1 MHIIT
6 PTNQTHQTTFNTTTR
21 DKHDSMHVIP
31 HPKTIQK
38 KKNKSTDP
46 SSHNKPFPIESIRK
60 APKLARKAQIGKLNH
75 QKKKKEPSFGKE
87 AIPDPAPRIGDG
99 RRRWSRTQQ
108 WRPWPANQ
116 RAAEEE
122 EETASVEWEGRAC
135 RILYTPPRFGASNVS
150 KSNTG
155 FVFSVMTLHFYLS
168 FFRVLPVLILF
179 VLFSLPNRSLVK
191 TSREVINE
199 INYNN
204 LFLKFLF

>member
-75 QKKKKEPSFGKE
+75 QKKKRSHLSEKRRYR
-87 AIPDPAPRIGDG
+87 IPPRGSGTAGEGDRG
-99 RRRWSRTQQ
+99 PNNGGHGRQIRRRRRRRRRRRVWNRKEGLVGFYIRHLGLAHRTYRNLTQ
-108 WRPWPANQ
+108 
-116 RAAEEE
+116 
-122 EETASVEWEGRAC
+122 
-135 RILYTPPRFGASNVS
+135 VS
-150 KSNTG
+150 
-155 FVFSVMTLHFYLS
+155 Y
-168 FFRVLPVLILF
+168 
-179 VLFSLPNRSLVK
+179 
-191 TSREVINE
+191 
-199 INYNN
+199 
-204 LFLKFLF
+204 FLL